1 MRRQRQTLSATVA
14 NSTAGLM
21 VAPSEQG
28 GCDSRLEFEILL
40 ARELPRFQ
48 RMAMRWLRNREDAE
62 DAVQDAVLSA
72 FKHISSFEG
81 RARMSSWV
89 MSIVINSVRMHL
101 RKAKRNALPLDPA
114 LEDGWLTVADTLPDP
129 RLNPEQICQRCE
141 IHGIVTQSI
150 RQLSPTQ
157 RMSLQLFGLGG
168 LSLKEAA
175 DTLGV
180 PLGTVKAQLARGR
193 GRLREKLRK
202 VLGDAG
208 DRPGG
213 IHSGPASNPLTEA
226 GSPYS
231 CQLAAGFDMGFSEHP
246 RATRRDRTPPE
257 TTSHLINAST
267 ESSSSRGRASQESFQ
282 RVARSGPPTCE
293 SSGATQTAV
302 QSSNVGDIAAGDAG
316 LGSCCFGLC
325 GGEQ

>member
-1 MRRQRQTLSATVA
+1 MRRQRQTLSAAVA
-14 NSTAGLM
+14 ISTAGLM

-28 GCDSRLEFEILL
+28 GCDRRLEFEILV

-72 FKHISSFEG
+72 YKHISSFEG

-89 MSIVINSVRMHL
+89 MAIVINSVRMHL
-101 RKAKRNALPLDPA
+101 RKAKRSALPLDPA
-114 LEDGWLTVADTLPDP
+114 LEDGSLTVADTLPDP
-129 RLNPEQICQRCE
+129 RPNPEQICQRCE

-150 RQLSPTQ
+150 LQLSPTQ

-193 GRLREKLRK
+193 GRLRKKLRK
-202 VLGDAG
+202 VLGAG
-208 DRPGG
+208 DRPSG
-213 IHSGPASNPLTEA
+213 IHSGPAPNP
-226 GSPYS
+226 SPKP
-231 CQLAAGFDMGFSEHP
+231 AAP
-246 RATRRDRTPPE
+246 
-257 TTSHLINAST
+257 I
-267 ESSSSRGRASQESFQ
+267 RASSQPALLWASANTQERQEVIAPSQSLDVVPEDIGF
-282 RVARSGPPTCE
+282 VAME
-293 SSGATQTAV
+293 VEV
-302 QSSNVGDIAAGDAG
+302 QSSPVPA
-316 LGSCCFGLC
+316 
-325 GGEQ
+325 